1 MGRKKILFDVDDTI
15 LDFHTA
21 ERNAIRQSF
30 EELGIPVDEAVL
42 RRYSE
47 INIACWRKLEK
58 GEMTRDEVLVG
69 RFEKLFE
76 EMGVAFS
83 ARTAQDRYEAL
94 LESGHYFMPGAPELL
109 ETLFPRYDLYLVS
122 NGNIATQESRL
133 KSAGIGPYFKDVFI
147 SERIGVNKPARAFFD
162 ACFAAIPGF
171 RREDALIVGDSLS
184 SDILGAI
191 NAGVA
196 SCWYNPA
203 GLPAEDAI
211 RPDYEIRSL
220 DELPPLLERHF
231 NNDLRK
237 RDECRC
243 SR

>member
-30 EELGIPVDEAVL
+30 EELGIPVDETVL

-122 NGNIATQESRL
+122 NGNITTQDSRL

-171 RREDALIVGDSLS
+171 RKEDALIVGDSLS

-203 GLPAEDAI
+203 GLSAEDAI
-211 RPDYEIRSL
+211 RPDYEVRSL
-220 DELPPLLERHF
+220 GELPPLLEKIF
-231 NNDLRK
+231 K
-237 RDECRC
+237 E
-243 SR
+243 